1 MGDNMPGSGQT
12 TRTIVWAIVVLFVC
26 TMGTVVAMTLATD
39 AEQTTMLVAT
49 IIPQLGAIAAVLVN
63 LRATTQAV
71 AAVKRVEDDTHALT
85 NGLLDSKV
93 RAGVAEVVHPEL
105 LDPRYVEDGGQQET
119 DVEARD
125 ERHRPKP

>member
-1 MGDNMPGSGQT
+1 MRGAAMPSSGQT
-12 TRTIVWAIVVLFVC
+12 TRTIVWAIVVLFVT
-26 TMGTVVAMTLATD
+26 TMATVVAV
-39 AEQTTMLVAT
+39 MLVAT
-49 IIPQLGAIAAVLVN
+49 EDNRIVLVSTVLPQLGAIAAVLVN
-63 LRATTQAV
+63 LRATTEAV
-71 AAVKRVEDDTHALT
+71 ARVKRVEDDTHALT

-105 LDPRYVEDGGQQET
+105 LDPRYASDGQQAT